1 MVWMILMR
9 PVLNQDIPLPS
20 REAVRAD
27 AVVKEIMAETQM
39 WLLIDDERNLGCDV
53 VARTPRGGKEMLRQC
68 KWDGLC
74 LDHDLGDG
82 ESGYDILMWA
92 LGEGVV
98 PPRVELV
105 TSNPGG
111 RDRMGAAL
119 EGAGY
124 IRKSPTVFIRPEV
137 E

>member
-1 MVWMILMR
+1 MR
-9 PVLNQDIPLPS
+9 LNQDIPLPS

-39 WLLIDDERNLGCDV
+39 WLLIDDERNLGC
-53 VARTPRGGKEMLRQC
+53 
-68 KWDGLC
+68 
-74 LDHDLGDG
+74 LDHDLGYG